1 MKSTLTEDEI
11 EQYQLQLLQNLG
23 YAYHHGY
30 DLQPEGKD
38 QERENFGDVVLK
50 DRLQQAIHRLNP
62 TIPADALNQ
71 AQREIFNIASSDLLN
86 NNEIFHKYL
95 TEGITVEYQKNGETR
110 GEPVNLIDWHNI
122 DNNEFLVV
130 NQFTV
135 IEDNHNRRPDLVIF
149 INGLPLVVIELKNAV
164 DEKANLRAAYNQ
176 LQTYKREIPSLFT
189 YNALLVI
196 SDGLSARAGSLT
208 ADFNRFSAWKVPSP
222 SPSQREGDKSLEV
235 PLPLG
240 EGFRERANQGF
251 TERAELEI
259 LTNGLLNKQTLLD
272 LIRHFTV
279 FEKTRSEDLN
289 TGIVSI
295 TTIKKIAAYHQYY
308 AVNKAIE
315 SIVKACG
322 FPSPSPSQRE
332 GDKKNNLEVPRP
344 LGEGFREREKLE
356 IAKIPS
362 PSPSQREGDKKNSLE
377 VPRPL
382 GEGFRER
389 ENQESR
395 ESIEDLGYKGGLAV
409 TTLLEQVREL
419 RKNQTS
425 AEKVFWE
432 IVRTKRFLGLKFRR
446 QHQIGNYIVD
456 FYCHDRKLVIELDGE
471 IHNQP
476 EQQQRDRQRTEYLNS
491 LGLTVLRF
499 TNQEIFQNLETVLQ
513 NLLDLLSP
521 SPTGRGARG
530 EMPRPPRD
538 YWADVDVK
546 SPSPT
551 GRGARGEGSLSPS
564 PTGRGARGEGNLS
577 LQECTPRKGGV
588 IWHTQGSGK
597 SLSMVFLAGKLVL
610 DPNLNNPTV
619 VMLTDRNDLDDQL
632 FDTFAGCQQLL
643 RQDPQQADNRDRVR
657 QLLNTNSGGIIF
669 TTVQKFSPPDND
681 LPPSG
686 GNQRGAYPKISDRAN
701 IIVLADEAHRS
712 QYGFTAKQV
721 DIKDEN
727 GNITGKATR
736 YGFAKYIRDALPN
749 ACFVGFTG
757 TPIEQSDKNT
767 PAIFGDYIDIYDI
780 SQAVADGATV
790 PIYYE
795 SRLVKVDLDEAG
807 RQLLDELDEDLDSLL
822 PLGEG
827 LGERE
832 QAKANQT
839 RIEAIVGSTQ
849 RLQQIAQDIVTHF
862 EARQQVNKGKAMIV
876 TMTRRIAV
884 NLYDAIVNLRPD
896 WHSDD
901 LTTGK
906 IKVVFTASAADEENL
921 VKHHTSKA
929 NRQTLAQRLKDPE
942 NSLEL
947 AIVCDMWLTGFDAP
961 CLHTMYI
968 DKPLKSHNLMQA
980 IARINRVFHEKTGG
994 LIVDYLGLA
1003 AELKK
1008 ALAFYANSGG
1018 KGDLTLNQDV
1028 AVGLMLAKLEI
1039 VEQIMA
1045 DFAYEHYFDSTTGEK
1060 LNILKNAANYVADPT
1075 IKDRFFS
1082 ELNALSKAHS
1092 LAVPHPDAIAAAEKI
1107 SFFQAIQA
1115 SLRKLTG
1122 EGEGGNLSNHDIE
1135 TAIRQ
1140 VVDQALVSDAVINIF
1155 DEAGIKNPDIS
1166 IISDEF
1172 MAEVRGMEHQNLAV
1186 ELLQKLLKDEIK
1198 TSSRTNIVQSRKLS
1212 DLLDDALRR
1221 YRNQVISVTD
1231 ILEELLNMAKDTKAS
1246 QARGEEL
1253 KLEPYEL
1260 AFYDALAQ
1268 NQSAQDVMGVDKLR
1282 DLAIVLCDRIRK
1294 NASIDWNLKES
1305 VRARMKVAVKRL
1317 LRQYGYP
1324 PDMEALATELVLEQA
1339 KVFTE
1344 FEVATN
1350 HSR

>member
-38 QERENFGDVVLK
+38 QERENFGEIVLK

-208 ADFNRFSAWKVPSP
+208 ADFNRFSAWKTPT
-222 SPSQREGDKSLEV
+222 
-235 PLPLG
+235 G
-240 EGFRERANQGF
+240 ESHIN
-251 TERAELEI
+251 ELEI
-259 LTNGLLNKQTLLD
+259 LTTGLLNKQTLLD

-308 AVNKAIE
+308 AVNKAVE
-315 SIVKACG
+315 SIIKA
-322 FPSPSPSQRE
+322 SSQT
-332 GDKKNNLEVPRP
+332 GD
-344 LGEGFREREKLE
+344 
-356 IAKIPS
+356 
-362 PSPSQREGDKKNSLE
+362 
-377 VPRPL
+377 
-382 GEGFRER
+382 
-389 ENQESR
+389 
-395 ESIEDLGYKGGLAV
+395 
-409 TTLLEQVREL
+409 
-419 RKNQTS
+419 
-425 AEKVFWE
+425 
-432 IVRTKRFLGLKFRR
+432 
-446 QHQIGNYIVD
+446 
-456 FYCHDRKLVIELDGE
+456 
-471 IHNQP
+471 
-476 EQQQRDRQRTEYLNS
+476 
-491 LGLTVLRF
+491 
-499 TNQEIFQNLETVLQ
+499 
-513 NLLDLLSP
+513 
-521 SPTGRGARG
+521 
-530 EMPRPPRD
+530 
-538 YWADVDVK
+538 
-546 SPSPT
+546 
-551 GRGARGEGSLSPS
+551 
-564 PTGRGARGEGNLS
+564 
-577 LQECTPRKGGV
+577 RKGGV

-669 TTVQKFSPPDND
+669 TTVQKFSPADGES
-681 LPPSG
+681 L
-686 GNQRGAYPKISDRAN
+686 YPKISDRAN

-795 SRLVKVDLDEAG
+795 SRLVKVDLDETG
-807 RQLLDELDEDLDSLL
+807 RQLLDELDEDLSFEDLSTTQ
-822 PLGEG
+822 
-827 LGERE
+827 

-876 TMTRRIAV
+876 TMTRKIAV
-884 NLYDAIVNLRPD
+884 NLYDEIVKLRPD

-906 IKVVFTASAADEENL
+906 IKVVFTASASDEGNL
-921 VKHHTSKA
+921 VKHHTNKA

-947 AIVCDMWLTGFDAP
+947 VIVCDMWLTGFDAP

-980 IARINRVFHEKTGG
+980 IARINRVFFEKTGG

-1008 ALAFYANSGG
+1008 ALSFYANSGG

-1045 DFAYEHYFDSTTGEK
+1045 DFAYEHYFVSTTGEK

-1092 LAVPHPDAIAAAEKI
+1092 LAVPHPEAIAAAEKI

-1198 TSSRTNIVQSRKLS
+1198 ASSRTNIVQSRKLA
-1212 DLLDDALRR
+1212 DLLEDALRR

-1231 ILEELLNMAKDTKAS
+1231 ILEELLNMAKDTKAA
-1246 QARGEEL
+1246 QTRGEAL

-1344 FEVATN
+1344 FEI
-1350 HSR
+1350 SQS